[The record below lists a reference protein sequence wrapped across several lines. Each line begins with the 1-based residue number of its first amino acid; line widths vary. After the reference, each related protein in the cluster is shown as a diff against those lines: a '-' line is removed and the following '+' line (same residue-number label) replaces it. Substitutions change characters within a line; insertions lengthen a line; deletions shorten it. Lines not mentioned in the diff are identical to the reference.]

1 MDDPEWAGFLRE
13 RSPRIEMPKP
23 KAPRRTRGPLAALL
37 LVLATLYGMC
47 RIPNW
52 DGADPRG
59 LTAQE
64 RADALRSPL
73 PSEEKR
79 RALVSTIH
87 QEIRERIGILRAI
100 AAEDSPAG
108 EDARRAIANSRAAL
122 GD

>member
-1 MDDPEWAGFLRE
+1 MTDPDWTGYAARRAGIELPQ
-13 RSPRIEMPKP
+13 PRP
-23 KAPRRTRGPLAALL
+23 PRRTRGPLAALL
-37 LVLATLYGMC
+37 LVLATCYAMC

-64 RADALRSPL
+64 RAEALGSPL

-87 QEIRERIGILRAI
+87 QEIRERIAILRAI

-108 EDARRAIANSRAAL
+108 EDARRALANSRAAL